1 MIYSKDTNGN
11 DIVTTIENG
20 YLDIGIKDTMKDL
33 IVNFIGAVTFSVI
46 GFLYIRNRDGYKF
59 VELFIPNRK
68 RSDV

>member
-46 GFLYIRNRDGYKF
+46 GFLYIKNRDDYKF
-59 VELFIPNRK
+59 VELFIPKRK
-68 RSDV
+68 HLDI